1 MMIDC
6 GNSSYVCLSVLPYL
20 NIMNLNEET
29 LKMMKDQV
37 SKLKLLTNELELRDR
52 QLAMFKDTICSIE

>member
-1 MMIDC
+1 
-6 GNSSYVCLSVLPYL
+6 
-20 NIMNLNEET
+20 MNLNEET